1 MIASVGGLMLGK
13 NCAPFRHQVLYNIIS
28 FRDRD
33 DFANLIVISHLVFIS
48 EECKARKGN
57 LLVSYDNES

>member
-1 MIASVGGLMLGK
+1 MIGK
-13 NCAPFRHQVLYNIIS
+13 NYAPFRHHVLYNIIS
-28 FRDRD
+28 FRDGD

-48 EECKARKGN
+48 GDDKSLEGN

>member
-1 MIASVGGLMLGK
+1 MLGK
-13 NCAPFRHQVLYNIIS
+13 NYVPLRHQVLYIIS
-28 FRDRD
+28 FRDWD

-48 EECKARKGN
+48 EDDKSLEGN

>member
-1 MIASVGGLMLGK
+1 MLL
-13 NCAPFRHQVLYNIIS
+13 PLI
-28 FRDRD
+28 RDGD

-48 EECKARKGN
+48 EDDKSLEGN

>member
-1 MIASVGGLMLGK
+1 MLGK

-48 EECKARKGN
+48 GDDKTLEGN

>member
-48 EECKARKGN
+48 GDDKTLEGN

>member
-1 MIASVGGLMLGK
+1 MFGK
-13 NCAPFRHQVLYNIIS
+13 NYAPFRHQVLYNIIS
-28 FRDRD
+28 FRDGD

-48 EECKARKGN
+48 GDYGDYNTAEGN

>member
-13 NCAPFRHQVLYNIIS
+13 NCAPFRHQVLFNIIS
-28 FRDRD
+28 FRDGD

-48 EECKARKGN
+48 EERKAREGN

>member
-1 MIASVGGLMLGK
+1 MLGK
-13 NCAPFRHQVLYNIIS
+13 NYAPFRHQVLYNIIS
-28 FRDRD
+28 FRDGD

-48 EECKARKGN
+48 GDVKSLEGN

>member
-1 MIASVGGLMLGK
+1 MLGK
-13 NCAPFRHQVLYNIIS
+13 NYAPFRHQVLYNIIS
-28 FRDRD
+28 FRDGD

-48 EECKARKGN
+48 GDDKFEGN